1 MRAVGVRWTVGD
13 VSRFGYEALRAS
25 LHGAVRTFGATAAYA
40 VVVNTIPVD
49 RARALVGDVPAPI
62 EWIPASG
69 ALPTWLA
76 GRVDAAMADGVAWK
90 LAPLRVFPDR
100 LELALD
106 NDCIL
111 WDLPPAVRAWLEG
124 DDGAACVVAEDVAR
138 CFGRFDAWGPPEP
151 RNAGIRG
158 IPPGDAFE
166 RELRRLLD
174 ETGATLAT
182 EQDEQGL
189 QVAALYR
196 LGGVRVVGTDDVA
209 ICSPFPPHRPELGR
223 CGAHFVGLNVKA
235 IPWTVHGRPAVEHL
249 RDHWLRHRAAVFA
262 RVGLPAPTAR
272 ESRAA

>member
-25 LHGAVRTFGATAAYA
+25 LHGAVRTFGPEASYV
-40 VVVNTIPVD
+40 VVVNTVPVE
-49 RARALVGDVPAPI
+49 RARELAGDVPDGV
-62 EWIPASG
+62 EWLAATG
-69 ALPTWLA
+69 ALPGWLS
-76 GRVDAAMADGVAWK
+76 RRIDAAMADGAAWK
-90 LAPLRVFPDR
+90 LDPVHLFADR

-111 WDLPPAVRAWLEG
+111 WDMPPAIREWLSG

-138 CFGRFDAWGPPEP
+138 CFGRFHAWGPPEP

-158 IPPGDAFE
+158 LPPGAGFE

-174 ETGATLAT
+174 ESGVVLSS

-189 QVAALYR
+189 QIAALYR
-196 LGGVRVVGTDDVA
+196 LGGVRVVGLDDVA

-223 CGAHFVGLNVKA
+223 CGGHFVGLNVKSL
-235 IPWTVHGRPAVEHL
+235 PWSVRGHPAV
-249 RDHWLRHRAAVFA
+249 DHIRENWLRHRAAVFA
-262 RVGLPAPTAR
+262 HVGLPAPGH
-272 ESRAA
+272 EGRAA